1 MRVGLAAAVALGCLA
16 VGAASVPVAAAPS
29 PGAVD
34 YVAALRAARAE
45 LASGSTTAAR
55 ADLDRAARLSPGT
68 GLGAVLADLDSTP
81 PQVADA
87 EVRLDAAI
95 RALAL
100 PPGAAA
106 GDDAAAGA
114 SLRDVYAR
122 PEFRDL
128 NRTTGDSG
136 LIGLVERFINWLG
149 GHSPGVPGPG
159 AVILLL
165 IAVAVIALFIYRL
178 LRGVSAGRRVDVAEE
193 PAAAGDDPDHEWALA
208 EAAAARGEH
217 REAIRRAFRSA
228 LLAVA
233 LRGRLPVNA
242 AWTTRELLA
251 VAAGDADLIAALA
264 PAAAAF
270 DRAWY
275 SPAPVTQADWTV
287 ERDRC
292 AALRTL
298 AGRRPALR
306 GWSPP

>member
-1 MRVGLAAAVALGCLA
+1 VRVRLAAAVALGCLA
-16 VGAASVPVAAAPS
+16 AGTATVPVAAAPA
-29 PGAVD
+29 AVD
-34 YVAALRAARAE
+34 YVAALRAARAD
-45 LASGSTTAAR
+45 LAAGSITAAR
-55 ADLDRAARLSPGT
+55 ADLDTAARLSPGT
-68 GLGAVLADLDSTP
+68 GLGPVLADLDSNP
-81 PQVADA
+81 PQVTDA

-95 RALAL
+95 GALAL

-136 LIGLVERFINWLG
+136 LLGLLDRFINWVG
-149 GHSPGVPGPG
+149 DHGPGVPGPG
-159 AVILLL
+159 SVVLLL
-165 IAVAVIALFIYRL
+165 IGAAVIALFVYRL
-178 LRGVSAGRRVDVAEE
+178 LRGVSAGRRVEVAEE
-193 PAAAGDDPDHEWALA
+193 PAAAGDDPDREWALA
-208 EAAAARGEH
+208 EAAAARGDH

-228 LLAVA
+228 LLAVT

-242 AWTTRELLA
+242 AWTTRELLD

-275 SPAPVTQADWTV
+275 SPAPVTEADWTV

-298 AGRRPALR
+298 AGRRTALR
-306 GWSPP
+306 